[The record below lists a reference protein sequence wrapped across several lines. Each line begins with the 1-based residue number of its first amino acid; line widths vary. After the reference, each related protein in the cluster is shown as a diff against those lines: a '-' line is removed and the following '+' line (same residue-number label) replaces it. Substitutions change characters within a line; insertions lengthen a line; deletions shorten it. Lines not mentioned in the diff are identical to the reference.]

1 MKARSMRLART
12 AASAVISIMLLV
24 SVPARADLPVIY
36 VSVLSHTII
45 EAARIL
51 QQINNQVQ
59 ALQNEATMLEN
70 MARNLT
76 SLNFSTLNQLTS
88 PLQQIS
94 QLINQAQRVAFTVNA
109 TESAFAQLYP
119 QQYASSTSTTQLLA
133 DAQSRWQNT
142 MAAFQQTLTMQAQI
156 AQNVSADTDTL
167 SSLVAASQGATGN
180 LQALQANNQLVALS
194 TKQQLQIQSL
204 MATQYRAEALKQAG
218 DAEAEEEAQA
228 QLTNFLGSGTAYT
241 AQP

>member
-1 MKARSMRLART
+1 MIPRPIRIVRLAAC
-12 AASAVISIMLLV
+12 AAIALTLV
-24 SVPARADLPVIY
+24 LASPARADLPVIDI
-36 VSVLSHTII
+36 SVLSQNVL
-45 EAARIL
+45 EAARLL
-51 QQINNQVQ
+51 QQIDNQLQ
-59 ALQNEATMLEN
+59 SLQNQATMLEN

-94 QLINQAQRVAFTVNA
+94 QLVNQAQRIAFTVNA

-119 QQYASSTSTTQLLA
+119 QQYASSTSTNQLLA
-133 DAQSRWQNT
+133 DAQSRWQNS
-142 MAAFQQTLTMQAQI
+142 MAAFQQTLTMQAQS

-167 SSLVAASQGATGN
+167 SSLVSASQSATGN

-194 TKQQLQIQSL
+194 IKQQLQIQTL
-204 MATQYRAEALKQAG
+204 MATQYRAEALQQAG
-218 DAEAEEEAQA
+218 DAEAKEEAQS

>member
-1 MKARSMRLART
+1 MKVRSIRIVRLAACAGIAFT
-12 AASAVISIMLLV
+12 LFLAS
-24 SVPARADLPVIY
+24 PARADLPVID
-36 VSVLSHTII
+36 VSVLTQNVL
-45 EAARIL
+45 EASRLL
-51 QQINNQVQ
+51 QQINNQLQ
-59 ALQNEATMLEN
+59 SLQNQATMLEN

-94 QLINQAQRVAFTVNA
+94 QLINQAQHIAFTVNA
-109 TESAFAQLYP
+109 TESAFSQLYP
-119 QQYASSTSTTQLLA
+119 PQYASSTSTGQLLA
-133 DAQSRWQNT
+133 DAQSRWQNS

-156 AQNVSADTDTL
+156 AQNVSADTGTL
-167 SSLVAASQGATGN
+167 SSLVSVSQGASGN

-204 MATQYRAEALKQAG
+204 MATQYRAVALEQAR
-218 DAEAEEEAQA
+218 DAEAEEEAQS

>member
-1 MKARSMRLART
+1 MIARPFRIIRLAACAGIALT
-12 AASAVISIMLLV
+12 LFLES
-24 SVPARADLPVIY
+24 PARADLPVID
-36 VSVLSHTII
+36 VSVLTQNVL
-45 EAARIL
+45 EASRLL
-51 QQINNQVQ
+51 QQINNQLQ
-59 ALQNEATMLEN
+59 SLQNQATMLEN

-94 QLINQAQRVAFTVNA
+94 QLINQAQRIAFTVNA
-109 TESAFAQLYP
+109 TESAFSQLYP
-119 QQYASSTSTTQLLA
+119 QQYASSTSTGQLLT
-133 DAQSRWQNT
+133 DAQSRWQNS

-156 AQNVSADTDTL
+156 TQNVSADTGTL
-167 SSLVAASQGATGN
+167 SSLVSASQGATGN

-218 DAEAEEEAQA
+218 DAEAEEEAQS

-241 AQP
+241 TQP